1 MIHTLQ
7 ISHTSY
13 HEFKMDNS
21 DNITIYNDNFF
32 TIVIHH
38 FYLDFEEKK
47 NKRKV
52 FSFEIMISC
61 PNYLSLFN

>member
-47 NKRKV
+47 IRERY
-52 FSFEIMISC
+52 FH
-61 PNYLSLFN
+61 LRL

>member
-1 MIHTLQ
+1 MVSAKKKLLTYFNQTMIHTLQ

-32 TIVIHH
+32 TIVLHH
-38 FYLDFEEKK
+38 FYLNFEEKK
-47 NKRKV
+47 
-52 FSFEIMISC
+52 
-61 PNYLSLFN
+61 